1 MLITDGHHLPPELIA
16 VALAAKGPGRVMITS
31 DSSPAAGCPP
41 GEYTFFGTRA
51 LLEPS
56 GRLRNLDSDS
66 LAGSSAS
73 LLDCMN
79 VLAGLGLLDE
89 AALWQVGRDNPLKV
103 LGLSQ
108 ADLPAGLVAYVNGRF
123 QAQNRS

>member
-16 VALAAKGPGRVMITS
+16 VALAAKGPGRVIVTS

-51 LLEPS
+51 QLEPS
-56 GRLRNLDSDS
+56 GRLRNLEGDT
-66 LAGSSAS
+66 LAGSSAT
-73 LLDCMN
+73 LFDCMN
-79 VLAGLGLLDE
+79 YLASLGLLDE

-103 LGLSQ
+103 LGLPLAALTS
-108 ADLPAGLVAYVNGRF
+108 GVVYFKNTHF
-123 QAQNRS
+123 ET